1 MERPDLATVPGEAAK
16 VLRFWFGDERAV
28 AYPRVRDEWFQK
40 RSNFDT
46 AIRER
51 FLTIHERGARGELEH
66 WRTTVPG
73 ALAYVILFDQFS
85 RNMFRDSPE
94 AFAFDGM
101 ALDAARSAVA
111 NGFDTQL
118 APAMRM
124 FLYVPFEHSESLA
137 DQERSVVLFQL
148 LADEDPELAD
158 ALQYAKKHRDVI
170 MHFGRFPHRNFILG
184 RTHSPEEEAFLK
196 QPGSSF

>member
-16 VLRFWFGDERAV
+16 VLRFWFGDERAA

-51 FLTIHERGARGELEH
+51 FLTIHERGARGELAH

-73 ALAYVILFDQFS
+73 ALVYVILFDQFS
-85 RNMFRDSPE
+85 RNMFRDSPG
-94 AFAFDGM
+94 AFAVDGRS
-101 ALDAARSAVA
+101 LDMTRGAVA
-111 NGFDTQL
+111 SVFDTQL

-124 FLYVPFEHSESLA
+124 FLYVPFEHSES
-137 DQERSVVLFQL
+137 
-148 LADEDPELAD
+148 
-158 ALQYAKKHRDVI
+158 
-170 MHFGRFPHRNFILG
+170 
-184 RTHSPEEEAFLK
+184 
-196 QPGSSF
+196 